1 MKKLYTLA
9 LAAAVAFGAT
19 AATRTLHTTTSPIP
33 VKSAKTFELV
43 SKVEKSGITL
53 NNKVFR
59 KAVSAEQAYGT
70 YIWKFYSVGAEK
82 YYEGQ
87 DFQVLYDDESKE
99 SYAYADGWLIPVEVD
114 LDAATITISP
124 VALDEIQL
132 NDGRTATPLVYPAVA
147 TESEES
153 FFEPTETPLVIS
165 ITDNGLSLAEELG
178 FVVYAANPNDPTNI
192 YGYIEGYF
200 VNEWT
205 RYIESEYWTTLGDAT
220 FTDGIIYSGFI
231 DQEKNPNQPVA
242 TYPLQRSTTDP
253 GIMRLKNAWGVY
265 FEDGASQPLVFDIS
279 DPEYM
284 VVPMQPTGIATQQDG
299 ALYILSRSANAQNGR
314 VDKETF
320 MSESAQY
327 NIAVTGNTINIPAN
341 SVYYY
346 FPQTAPEDL
355 YYQGPTAKPSTIVM
369 PEGWNA
375 VDNIAV
381 EGADAPVEYFNLQG
395 VRVENPSNGLYIRRH
410 GKNVTKVIR

>member
-19 AATRTLHTTTSPIP
+19 AATPKLHTTLSPLP
-33 VKSAKTFELV
+33 AKQAKTLELV
-43 SKVEKSGITL
+43 SKAEKSGFTL
-53 NNKVFR
+53 NSNVIR
-59 KAVSAEQAYGT
+59 KAVTAEQAYGL
-70 YIWKFYSVGAEK
+70 YIWSYYSPLG
-82 YYEGQ
+82 EGSEATDQ
-87 DFQVLYDDESKE
+87 EFQVLYDDESKE
-99 SYAYADGWLIPVEVD
+99 SYVYADGWLFPVEVD
-114 LDAATITISP
+114 LEAATIKIAPVQLEEVQLQGGGSAIPVVFPILVTGDEYGPVEDPVTIT
-124 VALDEIQL
+124 IT
-132 NDGRTATPLVYPAVA
+132 ND
-147 TESEES
+147 
-153 FFEPTETPLVIS
+153 
-165 ITDNGLSLAEELG
+165 GLSLPDTYGFAVMATSTDENAEDPFLG
-178 FVVYAANPNDPTNI
+178 WF
-192 YGYIEGYF
+192 GYYLM
-200 VNEWT
+200 NEWT
-205 RYIESEYWTTLGDAT
+205 RYIESDFWTTIGDAT

-231 DQEKNPNQPVA
+231 DQEQNPNQPVA